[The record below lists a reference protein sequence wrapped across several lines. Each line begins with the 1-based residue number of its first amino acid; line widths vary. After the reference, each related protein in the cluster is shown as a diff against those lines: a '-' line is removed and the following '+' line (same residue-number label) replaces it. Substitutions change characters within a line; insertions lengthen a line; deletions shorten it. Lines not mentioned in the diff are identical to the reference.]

1 MTRANDWK
9 NIVIDEDSS
18 FDLAIRT
25 MNNGG
30 YQACLITN
38 KENKFLG
45 IITDSDIRKAL
56 LKDKSLL
63 KTIKSVM
70 NTKPLVATDELSDIE
85 AKRLMRLKQYLHL
98 PIINQAQEL
107 IGLHI
112 NEQFKHV
119 ITHDEHLIIM
129 AGGKGKRLLPL
140 TKTCPKPMLPIQ
152 GKPIL
157 EHIIEKAR
165 SDGFYNITISV
176 NYLSEQITSYFKDG
190 EDFGVNINYLHER
203 KPLGTA
209 GALASFSM
217 PNNQGYAVVTNADL
231 WTTLSFN
238 DLLQEAVNLKTLGLM
253 AVRHLEIQNPFGVIS
268 CIDNQIIG
276 IEEKPVNKFLV
287 NAGMYV
293 ISNKL
298 LHLLSEG
305 EWCDMPELFQR
316 GLKMGYKMHT
326 YLMKDEWTD
335 IGRISEYNAIA

>member
-1 MTRANDWK
+1 MPRASDWRK
-9 NIVIDEDSS
+9 IVIDEDSS

-30 YQACLITN
+30 YQACLIIN
-38 KENKFLG
+38 RENRFLG

-56 LKDKSLL
+56 TKDKSLL
-63 KTIKSVM
+63 KSIKNVM
-70 NTKPLVATDELSDIE
+70 NTKPLVVSNEISDNE
-85 AKRLMRLKQYLHL
+85 AERLMRLKQYLHL
-98 PIINQAQEL
+98 PIINQAKEL

-112 NEQFKHV
+112 NEQFKHL
-119 ITHDEHLIIM
+119 IKHDESLIIM

-140 TKTCPKPMLPIQ
+140 TKSCPKPMLPIK

-165 SDGFYNITISV
+165 SDGFDNITISV

-190 EDFGVNINYLHER
+190 ENFGVKISYLHES

-209 GALASFSM
+209 GALASFSL
-217 PNNQGYAVVTNADL
+217 PSNQEYAVVTNADL
-231 WTTLSFN
+231 WTTLSFD
-238 DLLQEAVNLKTLGLM
+238 DLLQKAISFQTAGLM
-253 AVRHLEIQNPFGVIS
+253 AVRHHEIQNPFGVIN
-268 CIDNQIIG
+268 CVNEQITG

-293 ISNKL
+293 VSKKL
-298 LHLLSEG
+298 LKLLKAE

-316 GLKMGYKMHT
+316 GLNLEYKMHT
-326 YLMKDEWTD
+326 HLMNNEWTD
-335 IGRISEYNAIA
+335 IGRIAEYRALA